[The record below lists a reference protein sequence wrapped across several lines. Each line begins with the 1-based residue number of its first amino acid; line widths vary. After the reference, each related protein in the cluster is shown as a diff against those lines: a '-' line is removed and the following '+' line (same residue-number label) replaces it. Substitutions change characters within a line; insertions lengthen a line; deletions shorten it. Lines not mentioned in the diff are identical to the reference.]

1 MLTPFGLHL
10 THKLGIEGNGIDM
23 MSIMEAFI
31 IKEIG
36 LDSSKSG
43 GNYIEQHKENSELY
57 INDSGEIV
65 SIQLLNIGYNYRIKI
80 SIFFQTYPIARNDT
94 VPFWVT
100 RNLLK
105 LYIAWLD

>member
-43 GNYIEQHKENSELY
+43 GNYIEQHKERTKNAQPGSRLVE
-57 INDSGEIV
+57 
-65 SIQLLNIGYNYRIKI
+65 
-80 SIFFQTYPIARNDT
+80 
-94 VPFWVT
+94 
-100 RNLLK
+100 
-105 LYIAWLD
+105 